1 MKLARYINF
10 EFFINISLVAIGLVF
25 LFAFFDFLQEI
36 GNLNSGKYDLS
47 KIIVFITLSMPGH
60 LYEIIPLSCL
70 IGAMFTVGQL
80 SGNSELV
87 VMRTSGMSIKKI
99 ASSLILVSLFFSA
112 MTFLVGNLIT
122 PISEKNAQQI
132 KISSTDGSVTT
143 DFKSGVWMKDGNN
156 FVNIENVLPDASL
169 RDIHI
174 YEFDNDFSLR
184 SIVGAKKG
192 KYQNGIWE
200 LEEIKQSFILDE
212 GFDVRTIS
220 SGTWKSM
227 IKPEMMNVLLISP
240 DRMSVFDL
248 NDFINYL
255 KKNNQK
261 TSRYEVSF
269 WEKIIQPMMPII
281 MILFSVP
288 FGFFQERSG
297 GKYLKMFLGII
308 FGIVYQIM
316 NSMIR
321 HIGIL
326 NDWEPILTAIA
337 PSLFI
342 LGIAIYLMVYFER
355 Q

>member
-1 MKLARYINF
+1 
-10 EFFINISLVAIGLVF
+10 
-25 LFAFFDFLQEI
+25 
-36 GNLNSGKYDLS
+36 
-47 KIIVFITLSMPGH
+47 IV
-60 LYEIIPLSCL
+60 
-70 IGAMFTVGQL
+70 
-80 SGNSELV
+80 
-87 VMRTSGMSIKKI
+87 
-99 ASSLILVSLFFSA
+99 
-112 MTFLVGNLIT
+112 
-122 PISEKNAQQI
+122 
-132 KISSTDGSVTT
+132 D
-143 DFKSGVWMKDGNN
+143 
-156 FVNIENVLPDASL
+156 
-169 RDIHI
+169 
-174 YEFDNDFSLR
+174 
-184 SIVGAKKG
+184 AKKG

-321 HIGIL
+321 HIGVL
-326 NDWEPILTAIA
+326 NDWE
-337 PSLFI
+337 
-342 LGIAIYLMVYFER
+342 
-355 Q
+355 

>member
-1 MKLARYINF
+1 
-10 EFFINISLVAIGLVF
+10 
-25 LFAFFDFLQEI
+25 
-36 GNLNSGKYDLS
+36 
-47 KIIVFITLSMPGH
+47 
-60 LYEIIPLSCL
+60 
-70 IGAMFTVGQL
+70 
-80 SGNSELV
+80 
-87 VMRTSGMSIKKI
+87 
-99 ASSLILVSLFFSA
+99 
-112 MTFLVGNLIT
+112 
-122 PISEKNAQQI
+122 
-132 KISSTDGSVTT
+132 
-143 DFKSGVWMKDGNN
+143 MKDGNN

-174 YEFDNDFSLR
+174 YEFDNDFALR
-184 SIVGAKKG
+184 SIVDAKKG

-200 LEEIKQSFILDE
+200 LEEIKQSFILEE
-212 GFDVRTIS
+212 GFDVRAIS

-321 HIGIL
+321 HIGVL

-342 LGIAIYLMVYFER
+342 LGIAIYLMFYFER